1 MTVSEKIKDIRVR
14 FGLSQEQFSEK
25 LRVSRQTITKW
36 ESGAALPD
44 SNNIMT
50 MAKLFGITADYLLQN
65 SDPAPLLALRQ
76 TLDEP
81 VSTVSTKSAL
91 GAVRKAFPEPYTITP
106 LVKQFR
112 ASRLQESL
120 NAIWTFFMPVEFPP
134 DIFTAGQSMSDWSA
148 YFLVEN
154 NHRQMIVNLQK
165 DKLVASEISQ
175 PFTGNVYKTDEAIY
189 RKIQSK
195 RNI

>member
-1 MTVSEKIKDIRVR
+1 MTVSEKIKDIRAR
-14 FGLSQEQFSEK
+14 FGLSQEQFGEK
-25 LRVSRQTITKW
+25 LRVSRQTVAKW

-44 SNNIMT
+44 SINIMT
-50 MAKLFGITADYLLQN
+50 MAKLFGVTADYLLQN
-65 SDPAPLLALRQ
+65 SDPAPLLALHQ
-76 TLDEP
+76 NLDEP
-81 VSTVSTKSAL
+81 INTASAKSTMD
-91 GAVRKAFPEPYTITP
+91 AVRKAFPEPYTITP

-112 ASRLQESL
+112 ASRLQEAL
-120 NAIWTFFMPVEFPP
+120 NTLWTFFTPIEFPP

-165 DKLVASEISQ
+165 NKLVASEISQ